1 MSDFGSAKASRVYRA
16 LLRIGWKEKTV
27 KSGSHIQLHRE
38 GYPDYTWAFH
48 DSEEIGRVMLR
59 KIAKKT
65 GLKPDD
71 I

>member
-1 MSDFGSAKASRVYRA
+1 MSPWGSCKARAVLSA
-16 LLRIGWKEKTV
+16 LLRIGWRV
-27 KSGSHIQLHRE
+27 VRQSGSHRTLQRD

-48 DSEEIGRVMLR
+48 DGDEIGPKMMA

-65 GLKPDD
+65 GLIPSD